1 MKRKIG
7 VIIVCTLIILFI
19 YNIVSEK
26 LADQTGLT
34 EASRGF
40 EQNLSLENSVLKKD
54 ELAPDILFTA
64 LDGTEAKL
72 SDYKGK
78 NVVLNFWATW
88 CPPCKAEMPAF
99 QKYYETYGKE
109 HNVVILGFNMT
120 FSKDSPEKVQAFIDE
135 FDITFPIY
143 TTQNKEILKTYQ
155 IASMPTTIFI
165 DEEGKVQRKIVGPVN
180 ESALSEYVQ
189 QLNE

>member
-7 VIIVCTLIILFI
+7 IVIVCTLIILFL
-19 YNIVSEK
+19 YNVVSEK
-26 LADQTGLT
+26 IASQTGLT

-40 EQNLSLENSVLKKD
+40 EQNLAQENSVLKKD
-54 ELAPDILFTA
+54 QLAPDVTFTT
-64 LDGTEAKL
+64 LDGKSAQL
-72 SDYKGK
+72 SDYIGQ

-99 QKYYETYGKE
+99 QHYYEQYGE
-109 HNVVILGFNMT
+109 AHNVVILGFNMT
-120 FSKDSPEKVQAFIDE
+120 FSKDSKEKVEQFIE
-135 FDITFPIY
+135 EYEITFPIY
-143 TTQNKEILKTYQ
+143 LTEDKNVLKTYQ

-165 DEEGKVQRKIVGPVN
+165 DTEGRVQRKIIGPVN
-180 ESALSEYVQ
+180 EQALIEYVE